1 MAIADLSMDVS
12 DQPRVP
18 ASSDD
23 EGSPAAVSG
32 FAEALPP
39 EEPVAQASTVASWGE
54 ELRALRPV
62 QALGRGESW
71 QETFPEFVAKVVAAV
86 KQHGVTAVSKETGFS
101 LSTVHRWAVTSGLP
115 IGGQKRRAKVNRTRK
130 TNDNKVVDIKRKPVK
145 ARVVKARVVKA
156 RVVKARHVAVAEAPH
171 KEKDVTLMASMI
183 DFIGSSADD
192 REISAMVIISGVLK
206 SLAPDQRRSVATWFG
221 MKLSR
226 LLSE

>member
-115 IGGQKRRAKVNRTRK
+115 IGGQKRRAKVNRARK
-130 TNDNKVVDIKRKPVK
+130 TNDNKVVDIRRKS
-145 ARVVKARVVKA
+145 VKARVVKA

>member
-12 DQPRVP
+12 DQTRAP
-18 ASSDD
+18 ASSGD
-23 EGSPAAVSG
+23 EGGPAAVSG
-32 FAEALPP
+32 FAESLPP
-39 EEPVAQASTVASWGE
+39 EEPVAQARAAASWGE

-71 QETFPEFVAKVVAAV
+71 QETFPEFVLKVVAAAR
-86 KQHGVTAVSKETGFS
+86 QHGVTAVSKETGFS

-115 IGGQKRRAKVNRTRK
+115 IGGQKRRAKVNRSRK
-130 TNDNKVVDIKRKPVK
+130 TSDNKVVDIRRKPVK
-145 ARVVKARVVKA
+145 ARVVKARP
-156 RVVKARHVAVAEAPH
+156 VAVTEAPH

-206 SLAPDQRRSVATWFG
+206 SLTPDQRRSVATWFG

>member
-39 EEPVAQASTVASWGE
+39 EEPVAQASAVASWGE
-54 ELRALRPV
+54 ELRVLRPV

-130 TNDNKVVDIKRKPVK
+130 TKDNKVVDIKRKPVK
-145 ARVVKARVVKA
+145 ARVVKRHMPNLN
-156 RVVKARHVAVAEAPH
+156 RHVAVAPAPRQ
-171 KEKDVTLMASMI
+171 DAVSDSLRS
-183 DFIGSSADD
+183 FINSSADD
-192 REISAMVIISGVLK
+192 KEISAMMVISGVLK
-206 SLAPDQRRSVATWFG
+206 SLTSDQRRSVATWFG